1 MFDQSDQDTLYR
13 VDEFLMGDH
22 ILVCPVLEP
31 NAKSRYVYLPKGK
44 WYNYW
49 TNKVFEG
56 GKEIL
61 AEAPLEQI
69 PLYIREGAVIP
80 FYPVMQYVGEKPVDQ
95 LTIKVY
101 YGGESLNSYLYEDS
115 GDGYD
120 YEKGIYNRKKFKTQS
135 TPTSFKM
142 SLKTNGHYEPSYS
155 TYKVVLFGLPF
166 LPSRILVNDK
176 EMDINSKYIENQSL
190 VFTTERMS
198 FISLEVFK

>member
-1 MFDQSDQDTLYR
+1 MFDQHDQDTLYR

-22 ILVCPVLEP
+22 MLVCPVLEP

-49 TNKVFEG
+49 TSKVFVG

-61 AEAPLEQI
+61 ADAPLDEI
-69 PLYIREGAVIP
+69 PIYIREGAVIP
-80 FYPVMQYVGEKPVDQ
+80 FYPVMQYVGEKQVDQ

-101 YGGESLNSYLYEDS
+101 YGGESINSYLYEDS

-135 TPTSFKM
+135 TPEFFKM
-142 SLKTNGHYEPSYS
+142 SLRTNGHYEPSYS
-155 TYKVVLFGLPF
+155 TYKVVLHGLPF
-166 LPSRILVNDK
+166 IPSRILVNDK
-176 EMDINSKYIENQSL
+176 EMDINSGYFESQSL
-190 VFTTERMS
+190 VITTERIS